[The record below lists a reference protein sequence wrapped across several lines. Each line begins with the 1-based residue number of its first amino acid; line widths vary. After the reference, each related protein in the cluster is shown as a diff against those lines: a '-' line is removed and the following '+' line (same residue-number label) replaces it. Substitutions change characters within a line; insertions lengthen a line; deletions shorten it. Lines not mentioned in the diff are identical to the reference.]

1 MKQDLLPRFAI
12 TVGDPAGIGPEV
24 ALKALDVASPQMRRR
39 LVVVCDLPTLEAAR
53 KTSKSKIVLLPFERG
68 KLPPSGKAAFYEVR
82 PPSGKIPRGKPS
94 AVGGSLA
101 AAYIKA
107 GVALALRKDVSGIV
121 TGPVHKKALRLA
133 GVPYPGHTE
142 MLADLTRTKNYAMM
156 LASDEMKVVVLTTH
170 LSLKEAI
177 KKATTRAIIE
187 KLVLIQKS
195 LSTKKPV
202 GVCGLNPH
210 AGDGGLFGDEEA
222 RIITPAIKKA
232 WAMGINAVGPLP
244 ADTAFAP
251 GIREKYGAFLA
262 MYHDQGLVAIKAVSF
277 GRCAN
282 ITLGLPFIRTSV
294 DHGTAM
300 DIAGKGVAR
309 PDSMSYAIKYAF
321 ELARFRGS
329 KS

>member
-1 MKQDLLPRFAI
+1 MKQNVLPRFAI
-12 TVGDPAGIGPEV
+12 TAGDPAGVGPEV
-24 ALKALDVASPQMRRR
+24 ALKALDLASPQIRRR
-39 LVVVCDLPTLEAAR
+39 LVVVCDGPTLEAAR
-53 KTSKSKIVLLPFERG
+53 KASKSKTPLLPFERD
-68 KLPPSGKAAFYEVR
+68 KLPPSGKAAFYEV
-82 PPSGKIPRGKPS
+82 PPAGGKIPRGKPS
-94 AVGGSLA
+94 AVGGSQA

-107 GVALALRKDVSGIV
+107 GVALALRKEVSGIV
-121 TGPVHKKALRLA
+121 TGPIHKKALRLA
-133 GVPYPGHTE
+133 GVPFPGHTE
-142 MLADLTRTKNYAMM
+142 MLAAVTRTKNYAMM
-156 LASDEMKVVVLTTH
+156 LASDEMRVVVLTTH

-177 KKATTRAIIE
+177 KRTTTRGIIE
-187 KLVLIQKS
+187 KLVLIHKS
-195 LSTKKPV
+195 LSPKRPV

-222 RIITPAIKKA
+222 RIIAPAIKMA
-232 WAMGINAVGPLP
+232 RAMGINAVGPLP

-309 PDSMSYAIKYAF
+309 PDSMEYAIKYAF
-321 ELARFRGS
+321 ELARVGGLKR
-329 KS
+329 